1 MEIKKQEDRSKVYIL
16 LEDQTFL
23 EITEYTSGPPYNLNV
38 DKITILHNRNEGP
51 NFGFEYDPR
60 TGKLSEVSASG

>member
-1 MEIKKQEDRSKVYIL
+1 MQIKRQEGKSKVYIL

-23 EITEYTSGPPYNLNV
+23 EITEYTSGPPYDPTV
-38 DKITILHNRNEGP
+38 DMIAILHNRNEGP

-60 TGKLSEVSASG
+60 KGKVSEVSASG